1 LMRKAR
7 IVLTDSGG
15 IQEETTVLSVP
26 CLTLRHNTE
35 RPSTIEVGT
44 NHLVGTDPVKIVEE
58 ANRVLDGRCK
68 QGGLPPLW
76 DGKAAG
82 RIVKILLSQGRG
94 I

>member
-1 LMRKAR
+1 M
-7 IVLTDSGG
+7 
-15 IQEETTVLSVP
+15 LSVP

-44 NHLVGTDPVKIVEE
+44 NHLVGTDPGKIIEE
-58 ANRVLDGRCK
+58 ATRILDGKCK

-82 RIVKILLSQGRG
+82 RIVKILLSHGKG